1 MTDKANKY
9 DAEVFETFKFDLL
22 EMLRSE
28 LSNWD
33 ISSGT
38 LDRKLLR
45 EAFTAAVAELR
56 DDDFGEKQDAG
67 EEV

>member
-1 MTDKANKY
+1 MTDEANTY

-33 ISSGT
+33 VSSGT

-45 EAFTAAVAELR
+45 EAFMAAVAELR
-56 DDDFGEKQDAG
+56 DDDFGEKQDAVG
-67 EEV
+67 AA

>member
-1 MTDKANKY
+1 MTDEANTY
-9 DAEVFETFKFDLL
+9 DAEVFETFKLDLL

-45 EAFTAAVAELR
+45 EAFMAAVAELR
-56 DDDFGEKQDAG
+56 DDDFGEKQDTGGAA
-67 EEV
+67 

>member
-1 MTDKANKY
+1 MTDEANTY

-33 ISSGT
+33 VSSGT

-45 EAFTAAVAELR
+45 EAFMAAVAELV
-56 DDDFGEKQDAG
+56 DEDFGEKQDAG
-67 EEV
+67 CAA

>member
-1 MTDKANKY
+1 MTDEANTY

-28 LSNWD
+28 LRNWD
-33 ISSGT
+33 VSSGT

-45 EAFTAAVAELR
+45 EAFMAAVAELR

>member
-1 MTDKANKY
+1 MTDEANTY
-9 DAEVFETFKFDLL
+9 DAEVFETFKLDLL

-38 LDRKLLR
+38 LDRTLLR
-45 EAFTAAVAELR
+45 KVFMAAVAELR
-56 DDDFGEKQDAG
+56 DEDFGEKQDPVGAA
-67 EEV
+67 

>member
-1 MTDKANKY
+1 MTDKANTY
-9 DAEVFETFKFDLL
+9 DVEVFETFKFDLL

-45 EAFTAAVAELR
+45 EAFMAAVAELR
-56 DDDFGEKQDAG
+56 DDDFGEQQDAG
-67 EEV
+67 GTA

>member
-1 MTDKANKY
+1 MTDEANTY

-28 LSNWD
+28 LRNWD
-33 ISSGT
+33 VSSGT

-45 EAFTAAVAELR
+45 EAFMAAVAELV
-56 DDDFGEKQDAG
+56 DEDFGEKQDAG
-67 EEV
+67 CAA